1 MQNLIAFD
9 YNTLTIRTQLT
20 EQGEPLFCASD
31 VCAALGYANARD
43 ALSRH
48 VALEDVAK
56 RDTLTKGGN
65 QLMTYVNESG
75 LYALIFGSELESAK
89 EFKRWVTSEVLPSI
103 RKTGKYEATK
113 QALPLLDKLDA
124 ASKILGAAGIV
135 GNQLALSLDHIVQ
148 AETGESMLA
157 LAGVN
162 LLQPNNSQPSNN
174 LPPSNS
180 QPNNADRYTLTEL
193 GHMMNPPQKAHVVN
207 KALEA
212 ASLQTRTDGK
222 WKLTDLGEKA
232 GGKRW
237 GMSFMWPASVL
248 DLI

>member
-20 EQGEPLFCASD
+20 EQGEPLFCLAD

-43 ALSRH
+43 ALSCH
-48 VALEDVAK
+48 IALEDVAK

-75 LYALIFGSELESAK
+75 LYALIFGSKLESAK

-124 ASKILGAAGIV
+124 ASKVLGAAGIM
-135 GNQLALSLDHIVQ
+135 GNQLALSLDRIVQ
-148 AETGESMLA
+148 VETGESMLA

-162 LLQPNNSQPSNN
+162 LLQPNSSQPSN
-174 LPPSNS
+174 L
-180 QPNNADRYTLTEL
+180 QPNNAERYTPSEL
-193 GHMMNPPQKAHVVN
+193 GHMMTPPQSSHAVN
-207 KALEA
+207 KALES
-212 ASLQTRTDGK
+212 ASLQTCIAGK
-222 WKLTDLGEKA
+222 WVLTDLGKKA
-232 GGKRW
+232 GGKGW
-237 GMSFMWPASVL
+237 GQLKWPASVL

>member
-20 EQGEPLFCASD
+20 EQGEPLFCLAD

-43 ALSRH
+43 ALSCH

-75 LYALIFGSELESAK
+75 LYALIFGSKLESAK

-135 GNQLALSLDHIVQ
+135 GNQLALSLDRIVQ
-148 AETGESMLA
+148 VETGESMLA